1 MRFSCSQSQLSKA
14 INTVSR
20 AVSTRTTIPVLKSI
34 LLEATEDHKLKLSAS
49 DLDFSI
55 ETVIDV
61 QVEEEGAI
69 AVGAKLFADIV
80 RKLPNEVISVET
92 NGGGIVLIKAL
103 NSEFNLVGQSADE
116 FPAIKTLEEE
126 QDTLVFDKNI
136 FTDMIRKTSFCASVD
151 DNKGIIVGIL
161 LEIGTEGFN
170 MVALDGF
177 RMAVSRENMTSAA
190 AKNIVIS
197 ARILNDIN
205 KIITESS
212 EEDDIKLILGN
223 KRAAIYLE
231 NTKIFLRLMDGEFI
245 KYRDILPKESST
257 TVKISRKG
265 LMDSVER
272 ASLFAREGRN
282 NLIICSVN
290 NNFMQITSTSEEGN
304 VKEDLLVETEGPG
317 LEIGFNSKYILDAL
331 KVIEDEEVI
340 MEFNTPVTP
349 CLIKPTIGER
359 FEYLILPV
367 RIPSR

>member
-14 INTVSR
+14 INTVSK

-34 LLEATEDHKLKLSAS
+34 LLEATEDNKLKLSAS

-55 ETVIDV
+55 ETFIDV

-69 AVGAKLFADIV
+69 AVGAKLFSDIV

-92 NGGGIVLIKAL
+92 SGGSLVLIKAL
-103 NSEFNLVGQSADE
+103 NSEFNLVGQAADE
-116 FPAIKTLEEE
+116 FPAIKSLEDE

-136 FTDMIRKTSFCASVD
+136 FTDMIRKTSFCASID
-151 DNKGIIVGIL
+151 ESKGLLVGVL
-161 LEIGTEGFN
+161 LEIGKEGFN

-177 RMAVSRENMTSAA
+177 RLAISREEMTSASE
-190 AKNIVIS
+190 KNIVIS
-197 ARILNDIN
+197 ARIMNEIN
-205 KIITESS
+205 KIISESGDD
-212 EEDDIKLILGN
+212 EDIKLILGS
-223 KRAAIYLE
+223 KRAAIYME
-231 NTKIFLRLMDGEFI
+231 NTKIFLRLMDGEYI
-245 KYRDILPKESST
+245 KYQDVIPAECYTK
-257 TVKISRKG
+257 VKVSKRQ

-282 NLIICSVN
+282 NLIICSIN
-290 NNFMQITSTSEEGN
+290 NNFLQITSTSEEGN
-304 VKEDLLVETEGPG
+304 VKEDLLVETEGPS

-331 KVIEDEEVI
+331 KVIEDEEVVL
-340 MEFNTPVTP
+340 EFSTPVKP
-349 CLIKPTIGER
+349 CLIKPTMGER